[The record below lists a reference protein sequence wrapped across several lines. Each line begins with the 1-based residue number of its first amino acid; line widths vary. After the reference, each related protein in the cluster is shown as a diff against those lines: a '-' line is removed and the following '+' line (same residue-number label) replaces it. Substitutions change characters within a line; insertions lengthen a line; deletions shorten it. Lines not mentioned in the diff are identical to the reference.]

1 MYHSIFGQLSL
12 LCILFSQLASIPI
25 NDNETTSL
33 HEDESNY
40 TQSITKYLRSS
51 IINGLPS
58 PTHAFYVKVK
68 VIRRSGQT
76 VFCGG
81 TRINHRWVITAAHCL
96 VHSGGTKGDFFLFS
110 GVSYTRRKHQKEYR
124 MAYP

>member
-25 NDNETTSL
+25 NDNATTSL

-40 TQSITKYLRSS
+40 TQNITKYLRSS

-68 VIRRSGQT
+68 VMSRSGQT